1 MMIIVL
7 FLKFKDQRIKFM
19 LKIQMKQNL
28 DILFKKLILFKKKKK
43 KKKKWS

>member
-43 KKKKWS
+43 KKWS

>member
-7 FLKFKDQRIKFM
+7 FLKFKDQRIKIM

-28 DILFKKLILFKKKKK
+28 DILLKKRKKKKNGLEM
-43 KKKKWS
+43 